1 MEENTENRDSY
12 EMQEVHLQQ
21 MPVAFCRSDC
31 SVAHTLVLLKGQ
43 ARRMA
48 GRAT

>member
-1 MEENTENRDSY
+1 MEENSENRDGY

-31 SVAHTLVLLKGQ
+31 SVAHPLVLLKGQ
-43 ARRMA
+43 AHWMA
-48 GRAT
+48 GLVA